1 MKSFYHVLDNL
12 QLNDPM
18 RWQGHFIDI
27 ETNVECLSNM
37 RQWLTAEWYE
47 KVLLEDELPEFAF
60 MEDDGVVL
68 DMQHELLATLN

>member
-1 MKSFYHVLDNL
+1 MKSFHHVLDNL

-27 ETNVECLSNM
+27 ETNVECLNNM

-68 DMQHELLATLN
+68 DMQHELLAALN